1 MKTGHSEKQVEA
13 DLVKFME
20 QQEVKDIFERR
31 EGSFKKYFE
40 FYSKQGR
47 FEISHDVE
55 FRRNHLD
62 FTSLNKL
69 AIQSKIVPVLITSEQ
84 LKSIFKNTV
93 KQEQLNLQAA

>member
-1 MKTGHSEKQVEA
+1 M
-13 DLVKFME
+13 
-20 QQEVKDIFERR
+20 KDIFDKR

-47 FEISHDVE
+47 FEMNHDLE
-55 FRRNHLD
+55 FRRSHLD

-84 LKSIFKNTV
+84 LKSIFKTTV
-93 KQEQLNLQAA
+93 K